1 MISARRSASMKR
13 RRIAASSA
21 PPAPPPSPAGDTP
34 SGGSGAE
41 GADHEG
47 VVQISF
53 RPSQARDF
61 SVGEKT
67 ANGRSLAGKRREHP
81 LHLGVEARPGDPL
94 SAGAVEKQR
103 RTR

>member
-21 PPAPPPSPAGDTP
+21 PPAPPSSPAGDTP

-47 VVQISF
+47 GVQLSL
-53 RPSQARDF
+53 RPSQACDF
-61 SVGEKT
+61 SIGEK
-67 ANGRSLAGKRREHP
+67 AADGGGLVGKRGEHSF
-81 LHLGVEARPGDPL
+81 HFGVEACPRDSL
-94 SAGAVEKQR
+94 AAGGVE
-103 RTR
+103 